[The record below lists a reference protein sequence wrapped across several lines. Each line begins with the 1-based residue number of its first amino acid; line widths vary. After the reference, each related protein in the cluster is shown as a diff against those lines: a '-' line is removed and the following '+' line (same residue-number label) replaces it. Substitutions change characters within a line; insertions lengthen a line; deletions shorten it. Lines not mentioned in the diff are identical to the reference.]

1 MRNFAVLSSALAAMV
16 LIGAA
21 TSASGQGRGLVSP
34 PFTINREARFAAIV
48 PAPPAAKDVT
58 YTIGGMSYPARQFS
72 VTQNG
77 NVHTVTV
84 IRLTAGPAVDIG
96 LVDRAAEEL
105 RRKGTVRYEAAE
117 DYEEG
122 LPGRQL
128 SIALPDGRLL
138 RASVHMWDRHLF
150 ILEGSGVSGTA
161 SILRFEQSL
170 TLLGADGDEVNTS
183 RPPAR

>member
-1 MRNFAVLSSALAAMV
+1 MKTFVLSPLLGLM
-16 LIGAA
+16 LLLGAVA
-21 TSASGQGRGLVSP
+21 PAGAQGRGLVSP
-34 PFTINREARFAAIV
+34 PFTINREARFAAIF
-48 PAPPAAKDVT
+48 PAPPVASDVT
-58 YTIGGMSYPARQFS
+58 YSIGGMSYPARQFS

-84 IRLTAGPAVDIG
+84 IRLAAGPAVDIA
-96 LVDRAAEEL
+96 LVDRAAAEL

-117 DYEEG
+117 DYEAG

-128 SIALPDGRLL
+128 SITLPDGRLL

-150 ILEGSGVSGTA
+150 ILEAAGVSGTA

-183 RPPAR
+183 RPPPR